1 MLSDNDFKEM
11 DDDKCINLDFQSCY
25 FNNSK
30 ELFLVINE
38 LNYNNGSQNFAEDI
52 GEVKIRIK

>member
-1 MLSDNDFKEM
+1 MISDTDIKDL
-11 DDDKCINLDFQSCY
+11 DDDNFISLEFQSCY

-30 ELFLVINE
+30 ELYLVINE
-38 LNYNNGSQNFAEDI
+38 LDYNDGSQNFAEDI